1 MHLLLL
7 LLEDLLLALELI
19 LTSLKLCEVG
29 SGLLSLS
36 SLILLHPLKD
46 SNQSGV
52 RLRCR
57 WSGARTVGLCIMFAW
72 RHPTNRL
79 VVIV

>member
-7 LLEDLLLALELI
+7 LLEDLLLALELV
-19 LTSLKLCEVG
+19 LTSLKLCKVG

-52 RLRCR
+52 CLRCKWR
-57 WSGARTVGLCIMFAW
+57 RARTAGLCIMSAW
-72 RHPTNRL
+72 RHLRNRL

>member
-7 LLEDLLLALELI
+7 LLEDLLLSLKLI
-19 LTSLKLCEVG
+19 LTSLKLSKVG

-36 SLILLHPLKD
+36 CLIQLHPLKN

-52 RLRCR
+52 RLWCR
-57 WSGARTVGLCIMFAW
+57 WS
-72 RHPTNRL
+72 
-79 VVIV
+79 

>member
-7 LLEDLLLALELI
+7 MLEELLLPLELI

-36 SLILLHPLKD
+36 CLILLHPLKN
-46 SNQSGV
+46 SNQSEV
-52 RLRCR
+52 RLWCK
-57 WSGARTVGLCIMFAW
+57 WS
-72 RHPTNRL
+72 
-79 VVIV
+79 

>member
-7 LLEDLLLALELI
+7 LLSLELV
-19 LTSLKLCEVG
+19 LTSLKLCKVG

-36 SLILLHPLKD
+36 CLILLHPLKD

-52 RLRCR
+52 RLWCWNCR
-57 WSGARTVGLCIMFAW
+57 PLHHVCVEASEE
-72 RHPTNRL
+72 
-79 VVIV
+79 

>member
-1 MHLLLL
+1 MLHKSHELLLHMYLLLMRLLLL
-7 LLEDLLLALELI
+7 LLKELLLPLELI

-36 SLILLHPLKD
+36 CLILLHPLKN
-46 SNQSGV
+46 SNQGGV

-57 WSGARTVGLCIMFAW
+57 RS
-72 RHPTNRL
+72 
-79 VVIV
+79 